1 MTLPCFFRVPAR
13 LPVEK
18 KLAMDLASLEL
29 VRQKRL
35 DRFCQPKRGRALD
48 QPDLPKA
55 AQLPVDDVIDLTSPD
70 SDDEKPKKIRR
81 VTEASLN
88 LVRPLLPPWASSSS
102 VCSSSSIDIDI
113 LTIDGKRDGKP
124 ILDLLKEQ
132 FKKSNGARPPSFTLG
147 ADHCSHPGL
156 SGNEVSKLNDSE
168 LERANSSYTS
178 ASFLESLVCRIRW
191 LATRGEDN
199 VHEVAWLGH
208 ISKKCLR
215 WEMMNRIA
223 FRLYIATW
231 NAKAG
236 TSEGFSYL
244 QGWAGCWRWW
254 IETAIARKAEENW
267 GPIVDTMENSGFV
280 IRKYPTWPEDG
291 AVVFQNR
298 VCVIKTSVV
307 MYERR
312 QNTISFHFK

>member
-1 MTLPCFFRVPAR
+1 MV
-13 LPVEK
+13 
-18 KLAMDLASLEL
+18 DIEL

-35 DRFCQPKRGRALD
+35 DRFCQPD
-48 QPDLPKA
+48 SPEA
-55 AQLPVDDVIDLTSPD
+55 AQLPVDDVVDLTGTD
-70 SDDEKPKKIRR
+70 SDDEKPKKVRR
-81 VTEASLN
+81 VTEAPSLN
-88 LVRPLLPPWASSSS
+88 LVRPLHPPSASFSSAS
-102 VCSSSSIDIDI
+102 LVSSSSSINIEL
-113 LTIDGKRDGKP
+113 LTIDGDSDGEG
-124 ILDLLKEQ
+124 LLYSFEKH
-132 FKKSNGARPPSFTLG
+132 FKKRNGARPPSFTLG
-147 ADHCSHPGL
+147 TDHCSHPRL
-156 SGNEVSKLNDSE
+156 SDEAMSKLNDGE

-208 ISKKCLR
+208 ISKKCLW

-236 TSEGFSYL
+236 TREGLQYL

-254 IETAIARKAEENW
+254 IETAIARQAKEKW
-267 GPIVDTMENSGFV
+267 GPIIGTMENAGFV

-307 MYERR
+307 MYGRR